1 MPSMKEAIDR
11 SRDGLVPIPP
21 NTDKAPTPNPGEA
34 SQLVQNPFQICPLPA
49 VNATPDNIRGFN
61 IGGKVPQFRVLPP
74 PPVEATST
82 LETSTISATSATSTG
97 SSGSST
103 TISVP
108 PTISNASLTT
118 TVLVPSGVWKGTV
131 QMAKGFQLQSVNAN
145 SFCRIELYG
154 SKQAQTLDQTRP
166 VSQSP
171 ANTTQGIILDV
182 VLLTSLNWKI
192 LDCVG
197 ANMDNPQT
205 TTVYATITNLSTA
218 SKAFTVS
225 LSYVQL
231 ES

>member
-1 MPSMKEAIDR
+1 MPSMKEAIER

-74 PPVEATST
+74 PPVETST
-82 LETSTISATSATSTG
+82 VSTTSTTSTG
-97 SSGSST
+97 TPGSSSSST

-118 TVLVPSGVWKGTV
+118 TVLSPSGIWKGTV
-131 QMAKGFQLQSVNAN
+131 QMAKGFQLQSVNSN
-145 SFCRIELYG
+145 SYCRVELYG
-154 SKQAQTLDQTRP
+154 SKNAQTLDQSRP

-182 VLLTSLNWKI
+182 VLLTSLNWKV

-205 TTVYATITNLSTA
+205 STVYATITNLSTA

-225 LSYVQL
+225 LSYAQL

>member
-1 MPSMKEAIDR
+1 MPSIKEAIER

-34 SQLVQNPFQICPLPA
+34 SQLVQNPFQTCPLPA
-49 VNATPDNIRGFN
+49 LNASADNIRGFN
-61 IGGKVPQFRVLPP
+61 IGAKVPQFRVLPP
-74 PPVEATST
+74 PPVETST
-82 LETSTISATSATSTG
+82 VSTTSTTSTG
-97 SSGSST
+97 SPGSSVSST

-118 TVLVPSGVWKGTV
+118 TVLAPSGIWKGTV

-145 SFCRIELYG
+145 SYCRIELYG
-154 SKQAQTLDQTRP
+154 SKNAQTLDQTRP

-182 VLLTSLNWKI
+182 VLLTSLNWKV

-205 TTVYATITNLSTA
+205 STVYVTITNLSTA

>member
-11 SRDGLVPIPP
+11 SRDGLVPIPL
-21 NTDKAPTPNPGEA
+21 NTDKAPAPNPGEA

-74 PPVEATST
+74 PPVEVTST
-82 LETSTISATSATSTG
+82 LETSTGSTSSTSSSSSGGGTSAS
-97 SSGSST
+97 
-103 TISVP
+103 

-118 TVLVPSGVWKGTV
+118 NVLAPSGIWKGTI

-145 SFCRIELYG
+145 SYCRVELYG
-154 SKQAQTLDQTRP
+154 SKNAQTLDQSRP
-166 VSQSP
+166 VSQAP
-171 ANTTQGIILDV
+171 LNTTQGIIMDV
-182 VLLTSLNWKI
+182 VLLSSLSWKV
-192 LDCVG
+192 LDCTG

-231 ES
+231 EA

>member
-1 MPSMKEAIDR
+1 M
-11 SRDGLVPIPP
+11 
-21 NTDKAPTPNPGEA
+21 
-34 SQLVQNPFQICPLPA
+34 
-49 VNATPDNIRGFN
+49 
-61 IGGKVPQFRVLPP
+61 PQFRVLPP
-74 PPVEATST
+74 PPVETST
-82 LETSTISATSATSTG
+82 VTTSTATGSTISTG
-97 SSGSST
+97 RSGSST

-118 TVLVPSGVWKGTV
+118 TVLSPSGIWKGTV

-154 SKQAQTLDQTRP
+154 SKNAQTLDQSRP
-166 VSQSP
+166 VSQAP
-171 ANTTQGIILDV
+171 GNTTQGIILDV
-182 VLLTSLNWKI
+182 VLLTSLNWKV

-197 ANMDNPQT
+197 ANMDSPQT

>member
-1 MPSMKEAIDR
+1 MPTLAEAISK

-21 NTDKAPTPNPGEA
+21 NTDKAPAPNPGEA
-34 SQLVQNPFQICPLPA
+34 SQFVQSPYQINPLPA
-49 VNATPDNIRGFN
+49 INATPDNIRGFN

-74 PPVEATST
+74 PPVETST
-82 LETSTISATSATSTG
+82 VSTTSTTSTG
-97 SSGSST
+97 TPGSSSSST

-118 TVLVPSGVWKGTV
+118 TVLVPSGIWKGTV

-145 SFCRIELYG
+145 SYCRIELYG
-154 SKQAQTLDQTRP
+154 SKNAQTLDQTRP

-182 VLLTSLNWKI
+182 VLLTSLNWKV

-197 ANMDNPQT
+197 ANMDSPQT

>member
-1 MPSMKEAIDR
+1 MPTLAEAISK

-74 PPVEATST
+74 PPIEATNT
-82 LETSTISATSATSTG
+82 VETSTTST
-97 SSGSST
+97 SST
-103 TISVP
+103 SSSSSSSSSTSTP

-118 TVLVPSGVWKGTV
+118 TVLAPSGIWKGTV

-154 SKQAQTLDQTRP
+154 SKNAQTLDQTRP

-205 TTVYATITNLSTA
+205 STVYVTITNLSTA

>member
-21 NTDKAPTPNPGEA
+21 NTDKAPAPNPGEA
-34 SQLVQNPFQICPLPA
+34 SQLVQNPFQTCPLPA
-49 VNATPDNIRGFN
+49 LNASADNIRGFN
-61 IGGKVPQFRVLPP
+61 IGAKVPQFRVLPP
-74 PPVEATST
+74 PPVETST
-82 LETSTISATSATSTG
+82 VSTTSTGTPGTGTG

-103 TISVP
+103 IISVP

-118 TVLVPSGVWKGTV
+118 TVLAPSGIWKGTV

-145 SFCRIELYG
+145 SYCRIELYG
-154 SKQAQTLDQTRP
+154 SKNAQTLDQSRP
-166 VSQSP
+166 VSQAP

-182 VLLTSLNWKI
+182 VLLTSLNWKV
-192 LDCVG
+192 LDCIG

>member
-74 PPVEATST
+74 PPVETST
-82 LETSTISATSATSTG
+82 VSTTSTTSTG
-97 SSGSST
+97 SPGSSSSST

-118 TVLVPSGVWKGTV
+118 TVLAPSGIWKGTV

-145 SFCRIELYG
+145 SYCRIELYG
-154 SKQAQTLDQTRP
+154 SKNAQTLDQTRP
-166 VSQSP
+166 VSQAP
-171 ANTTQGIILDV
+171 GNTTQGIILDV
-182 VLLTSLNWKI
+182 VLLTSLNWKV

-205 TTVYATITNLSTA
+205 STVYVTITNLSTA

>member
-1 MPSMKEAIDR
+1 MPSMKEAIER

-34 SQLVQNPFQICPLPA
+34 SQLVQNPYQISPLPA
-49 VNATPDNIRGFN
+49 INATPDSIRGFN

-74 PPVEATST
+74 PPVETST
-82 LETSTISATSATSTG
+82 VSTTSTTSTG
-97 SSGSST
+97 SPGSSVSST

-118 TVLVPSGVWKGTV
+118 TVLAPSGIWKGTV

-145 SFCRIELYG
+145 SYCRIELYG

-182 VLLTSLNWKI
+182 VLLTSLNWKV

>member
-1 MPSMKEAIDR
+1 MPTLAEAISK

-49 VNATPDNIRGFN
+49 LNASADNIRGFN
-61 IGGKVPQFRVLPP
+61 IGAKVPQFRVLPP
-74 PPVEATST
+74 PPVETSIVT
-82 LETSTISATSATSTG
+82 KSSTG
-97 SSGSST
+97 STSST
-103 TISVP
+103 SSSSSGGGGTSTS

-118 TVLVPSGVWKGTV
+118 NVLAPSGIWKGTI

-145 SFCRIELYG
+145 SYCRVELYG
-154 SKQAQTLDQTRP
+154 SKNAQTLDQSRP
-166 VSQSP
+166 VSQAP
-171 ANTTQGIILDV
+171 LNTTQGIIMDV
-182 VLLTSLNWKI
+182 VLLSSLSWKV
-192 LDCVG
+192 LDCTG

-231 ES
+231 EA